1 MCKVMVN
8 KSFSLSVLRYF
19 GKLKKIFQKG
29 SNKFFSTWHQ
39 DFQCNGE
46 CWCRLEVDAEDGL
59 VTVKVTTIKLVFLG
73 NYWSP
78 QQTFSSPTFFKT
90 NLKEIFKVN

>member
-1 MCKVMVN
+1 ML
-8 KSFSLSVLRYF
+8 FLYF

-29 SNKFFSTWHQ
+29 SNKVFSTWHQ

-59 VTVKVTTIKLVFLG
+59 VTLKVITIKLVFLG

-78 QQTFSSPTFFKT
+78 QQGAGTLQSFVRNSD
-90 NLKEIFKVN
+90 